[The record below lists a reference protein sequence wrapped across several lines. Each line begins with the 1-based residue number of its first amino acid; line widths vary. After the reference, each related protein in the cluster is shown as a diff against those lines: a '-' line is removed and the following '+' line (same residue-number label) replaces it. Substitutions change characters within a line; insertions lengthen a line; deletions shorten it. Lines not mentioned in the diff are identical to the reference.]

1 MKTDIE
7 LKNLI
12 DEYNVLPKS
21 RQRTRIG
28 KVIRRE
34 KKKLVEDYNYVGI
47 IYITQSMG
55 DYEKD
60 RLFLD
65 LLKRHPDSS
74 LFVLAFAN
82 SEMHSYDC
90 AYKMENLDHDN
101 DVEALRKD
109 IELTFDSI
117 LCKFLSE
124 HGTKSDF
131 NFVQDLT
138 DGATWLESYKR
149 ALHGL
154 SQLWFSG
161 TGSLSFGSIFFNFK
175 NRPNLIGLP
184 YLDFKLFY

>member
-7 LKNLI
+7 VKKLI
-12 DEYNVLPKS
+12 DEYNALPKS
-21 RQRTRIG
+21 RQRTRIS
-28 KVIRRE
+28 KAISRE
-34 KKKLVEDYNYVGI
+34 KKRLVEDCNYVGI
-47 IYITQSMG
+47 VYITQSMG

-65 LLKRHPDSS
+65 ILKRHPDSS

-101 DVEALRKD
+101 DIEALRKD

-124 HGTKSDF
+124 HGTESDL

-154 SQLWFSG
+154 SQL
-161 TGSLSFGSIFFNFK
+161 
-175 NRPNLIGLP
+175 
-184 YLDFKLFY
+184 

>member
-34 KKKLVEDYNYVGI
+34 KKKLVEDCNYVGI

-65 LLKRHPDSS
+65 LLKRHPD
-74 LFVLAFAN
+74 
-82 SEMHSYDC
+82 
-90 AYKMENLDHDN
+90 
-101 DVEALRKD
+101 
-109 IELTFDSI
+109 
-117 LCKFLSE
+117 
-124 HGTKSDF
+124 
-131 NFVQDLT
+131 
-138 DGATWLESYKR
+138 
-149 ALHGL
+149 
-154 SQLWFSG
+154 
-161 TGSLSFGSIFFNFK
+161 
-175 NRPNLIGLP
+175 
-184 YLDFKLFY
+184 